1 MRVDERAAAFERK
14 TTKAF
19 HSDVSNK
26 DARLDSVYSQQRERF
41 NEGDKEMH
49 GKAEVWHTFKSP

>member
-1 MRVDERAAAFERK
+1 MRVYERAAALERK

-19 HSDVSNK
+19 YSDLPKK

-41 NEGDKEMH
+41 KEGDQEMH
-49 GKAEVWHTFKSP
+49 GKAEIWHTFKSP